1 MTSYGTEIVVLGGGA
16 AGLSAALTLARA
28 RRRVIVIDNGEPR
41 NAPARGAHGLL
52 GHEGIPPLELLRRG
66 RDEVTSYGG
75 QILPGSVTD
84 VSTDGP
90 GFRVLTGA
98 GDDISARA
106 VLVATG
112 TRDQVPDIPGL
123 RERWGRD
130 VIHCPYCHGWEVRG
144 QRIGVLATGPMSALQ
159 ALMFSQWSDDV
170 QFFTQGL
177 DYSVA
182 DLAKLSATG
191 IRVDNRGIRNLDV
204 HDDRLAGV
212 LLDDGLVVAL
222 EALVVP
228 TITEARVDGL
238 AELGLEVTTSPAGTA
253 LAVDAAGHTSVPGVW
268 AAGNVAHPASQIS
281 EAAAN
286 GARVAM
292 TMNTEL
298 TFSDAEDAVNR
309 RENDR

>member
-52 GHEGIPPLELLRRG
+52 GQEGIPPLELLRRG

-182 DLAKLSATG
+182 DLAKLAATG

-228 TITEARVDGL
+228 TTTEARVDGL
-238 AELGLEVTTSPAGTA
+238 AGLGLEVTTSPAGTA
-253 LAVDAAGHTSVPGVW
+253 LVVDAAGHTSVPGVW

>member
-228 TITEARVDGL
+228 TTTEARVDGL
-238 AELGLEVTTSPAGTA
+238 AGLGLEVTTSPAGTA
-253 LAVDAAGHTSVPGVW
+253 LVVDAAGHTSVPGVW